1 MDNHV
6 HLLVWLPRGGDMAR
20 FMQQVNLTYSLYFK
34 KTYGYCGHLWRDR
47 FQSKLIEHDSYL
59 LQCGYYIETN
69 PVRAGIA
76 AEPERYEF
84 SSYRFYCYG
93 QDDKLVTCNPLVKG
107 GMLEYRFCRW
117 IWGII
122 GKVCVMGEL
131 CGRTEM
137 RDLSAC
143 LEGKARHSETV
154 PGIDVAMTEVQGRSA
169 FAVEKDEGES
179 RPSRIFSRRRNRAV
193 RGEFGSV
200 A

>member
-1 MDNHV
+1 
-6 HLLVWLPRGGDMAR
+6 MAR

-107 GMLEYRFCRW
+107 GMLEYRFMKVDM
-117 IWGII
+117 GII
-122 GKVCVMGEL
+122 GKSLCVG
-131 CGRTEM
+131 
-137 RDLSAC
+137 
-143 LEGKARHSETV
+143 
-154 PGIDVAMTEVQGRSA
+154 
-169 FAVEKDEGES
+169 
-179 RPSRIFSRRRNRAV
+179 
-193 RGEFGSV
+193 
-200 A
+200 